1 MFRHVIYGAM
11 PLWVL
16 AELAGSCSE
25 SHKGRKE
32 GGEGNFVSWVGHGH
46 GHGHGGISL
55 FFFFLKRS

>member
-1 MFRHVIYGAM
+1 MRVTK
-11 PLWVL
+11 
-16 AELAGSCSE
+16 E
-25 SHKGRKE
+25 GRKE